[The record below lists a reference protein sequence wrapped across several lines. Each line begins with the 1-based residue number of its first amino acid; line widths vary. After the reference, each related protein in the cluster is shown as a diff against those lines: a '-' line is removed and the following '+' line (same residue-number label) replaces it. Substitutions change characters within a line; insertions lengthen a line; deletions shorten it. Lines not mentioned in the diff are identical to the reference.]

1 MGFVKGI
8 TTGAIIGAA
17 AGMLMAPQMNKN
29 SRRRLRRSGDMMMGI
44 VGDIYDDVMKK
55 MR

>member
-29 SRRRLRRSGDMMMGI
+29 TRRRLRRSGDMLMGI
-44 VGDIYDDVMKK
+44 MGEVYDDVVKK
-55 MR
+55 MK

>member
-29 SRRRLRRSGDMMMGI
+29 SRRRLRRSGDMVMGI

>member
-29 SRRRLRRSGDMMMGI
+29 TRRRLRRSGDMLMGI
-44 VGDIYDDVMKK
+44 MGDVYDDVARK

>member
-29 SRRRLRRSGDMMMGI
+29 SRRRLRRSGDMIMGI
-44 VGDIYDDVMKK
+44 MGDVYDDVVRKMK
-55 MR
+55 